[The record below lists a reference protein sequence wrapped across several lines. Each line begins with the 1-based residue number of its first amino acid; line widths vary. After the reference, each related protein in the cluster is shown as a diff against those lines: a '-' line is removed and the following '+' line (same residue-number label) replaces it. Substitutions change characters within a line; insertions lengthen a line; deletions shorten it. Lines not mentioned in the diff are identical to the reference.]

1 MEELDPVD
9 KKILQLLQ
17 HNARMTHKE
26 LAARL
31 DLSITPVFERV
42 KKLERKGY
50 IKHYAAILD
59 LEKLNHGLTVFIHV
73 KLQVHSNT
81 NIVQL
86 VEEINHLDEV
96 MECYHI
102 TGENDYLLKILIKDM
117 KAYETF
123 VVDKLTK
130 IKGIANLNSSIVMST
145 IKSKTEIRF

>member
-1 MEELDPVD
+1 MEDLDPVD

-26 LAARL
+26 LSARL

-50 IKHYAAILD
+50 IKHYAAILNP
-59 LEKLNHGLTVFIHV
+59 EKLNHGLTVFIHV

-117 KAYETF
+117 KAYEAF

-145 IKSKTEIRF
+145 IKSKTELTF